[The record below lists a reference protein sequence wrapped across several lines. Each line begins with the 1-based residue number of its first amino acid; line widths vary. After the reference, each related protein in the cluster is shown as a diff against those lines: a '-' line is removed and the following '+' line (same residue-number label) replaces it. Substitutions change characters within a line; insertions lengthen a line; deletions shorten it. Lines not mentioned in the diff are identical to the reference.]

1 MGVLNV
7 TPDSFSDGG
16 RFLAPDRALAQARRM
31 VAEGADVIDVGA
43 ESTRPYGAQPIPA
56 EQEIERLQPVLAD
69 LVFLGVPIS
78 IDSMKAA
85 VAGFALQS
93 GVAVVNDVW
102 GLQRDDGMAELVAA
116 RNAAVI
122 VMHNREHVDP
132 ELDIMSDVAAFFC
145 RSLDI
150 AAKAGIAPGHI
161 VLDPGVGFGKTQEQ
175 SMTVLARLDELGVFG
190 RPLLVGASRKRFISS
205 VVPCEPMERL
215 GGSIAAHLIAA
226 QRGARI
232 IRTHDVAE
240 TAQALRVANAIEDK
254 R

>member
-145 RSLDI
+145 RSLTSRRKPAFRRAI
-150 AAKAGIAPGHI
+150 SCSIPASA
-161 VLDPGVGFGKTQEQ
+161 
-175 SMTVLARLDELGVFG
+175 SAR
-190 RPLLVGASRKRFISS
+190 RRSR
-205 VVPCEPMERL
+205 
-215 GGSIAAHLIAA
+215 A
-226 QRGARI
+226 
-232 IRTHDVAE
+232 
-240 TAQALRVANAIEDK
+240 
-254 R
+254 